1 MMSTCDET
9 RDHLET
15 CDDCRLHVVVEARMR
30 TLPVLEP
37 PKGLVDRA
45 MKALPRTVPVKR
57 EFFRLAAAAV
67 MLIGIAVA
75 ALTAGLDQ
83 SAPVVTVKARTA
95 HALETTSAMFNAW
108 RSETWKQ

>member
-1 MMSTCDET
+1 MMSNCDEI
-9 RDHLET
+9 RDHLEA

-45 MKALPRTVPVKR
+45 MKALPRTVPLKR
-57 EFFRLAAAAV
+57 EFFRIAAAAV
-67 MLIGIAVA
+67 MLVGLSVGAI
-75 ALTAGLDQ
+75 TAGLDQ
-83 SAPVVTVKARTA
+83 SAPVVRVKARTA

-108 RSETWKQ
+108 RIETWKQ

>member
-1 MMSTCDET
+1 MISCDET
-9 RDHLET
+9 REHLES
-15 CDDCRLHVVVEARMR
+15 CEDCRLHVVVEARLR

-45 MKALPRTVPVKR
+45 MKALPRAVPLKR

-67 MLIGIAVA
+67 MLVGLTAA
-75 ALTAGLDQ
+75 ALNAGLDQ
-83 SAPVVTVKARTA
+83 SGPVLSVKARTA

>member
-1 MMSTCDET
+1 MMSNCDDT
-9 RDHLET
+9 REHLES

-45 MKALPRTVPVKR
+45 MKALPRAVPLKR
-57 EFFRLAAAAV
+57 EFFRIAAAAV
-67 MLIGIAVA
+67 MLIGLTIA
-75 ALTAGLDQ
+75 ALQTGLDH
-83 SAPVVTVKARTA
+83 SAPVETMKARTA
-95 HALETTSAMFNAW
+95 HALETTSAIFNAW